1 MSPDVV
7 KIELVG
13 DGDGTIIVFKN
24 SVPVGSYFANY
35 SLPPDLEEF
44 LKEHLVQYYYPD
56 DPIV

>member
-7 KIELVG
+7 KIELIG
-13 DGDGTIIVFKN
+13 GDGTIIVFKN
-24 SVPVGSYFANY
+24 GQPVGSYFASY

-44 LKEHLVQYYYPD
+44 LKEHLVRYYYPD